1 MHSGPRKIPF
11 FERVRTTPKWNFAT
25 KDGNIS
31 LSLSLYTMRLRF
43 SFSKPVILGIYIA
56 IAAII
61 PAFSQ
66 TAPRQEKLLNGLK
79 ILMWSLPNANNV
91 TVKLRIHAGASF
103 DQQQKEGTMC
113 MLAEALFPTKESR
126 EFFSDDLGGS
136 FKITCN
142 YDYIEIDG
150 SSKPESYLTLLET
163 IAAAVSNPTLDQ
175 QTTDVVRT
183 RVVAQIA
190 ADEKNAGY
198 AADLAARKRLFGTFP
213 YGRAVYGTQESVKK
227 VDFAELKFAY
237 DRLFGADNATIAVSG
252 NFPPD
257 VAYRGIRRF
266 FGSWLKSDRKVPST
280 FRQPDEPVAGTQVL
294 ESPAVNGTEIRYA
307 FRGVARND
315 REFAAAKVA
324 ANILEQRVRAKA
336 PGGQKDNVWVR
347 SYSNVLPGIIII
359 GFSNIQREI
368 TAAVINDPP
377 KQEANDII
385 ANALSGRITDAE
397 FIAAKNSVSSEI
409 AAQDVA
415 TRWLDADT
423 YKLASVKAD
432 QNSIDS
438 VSLPGVQSFADRIKL
453 QPVASVLLLTRKNSN

>member
-1 MHSGPRKIPF
+1 
-11 FERVRTTPKWNFAT
+11 
-25 KDGNIS
+25 
-31 LSLSLYTMRLRF
+31 
-43 SFSKPVILGIYIA
+43 LGIYIA
-56 IAAII
+56 IAAIV

-79 ILMWSLPNANNV
+79 ILMWSQPDAAKV
-91 TVKLRIHAGASF
+91 TVKLRVHAGAAF
-103 DQQQKEGTMC
+103 DHQEKEGTMC
-113 MLAEALFPTKESR
+113 MLAEAFFPTKESR
-126 EFFSDDLGGS
+126 EFFVDDLGGS
-136 FKITCN
+136 LKITCN

-175 QTTDVVRT
+175 QTTDAVRT

-190 ADEKNAGY
+190 ADEMNASY

-213 YGRAVYGTQESVKK
+213 YGRPVFGTQESVKK

-280 FRQPDEPVAGTQVL
+280 FKQPDAPIAGTQVL
-294 ESPAVNGTEIRYA
+294 DSPAVNGSEIRYA

-315 REFAAAKVA
+315 REYAAAKIA
-324 ANILEQRVRAKA
+324 ASVLEQRVRAKA

-347 SYSNVLPGIIII
+347 SYSNVLPGVIIV
-359 GFSNIQREI
+359 GFTNIQREI
-368 TAAVINDPP
+368 TAAVVNEPP
-377 KQEANDII
+377 KQDANDII
-385 ANALSGRITDAE
+385 ANALSGRISEAE
-397 FIAAKNSVSSEI
+397 FAAAKNSVFTEFNSVD
-409 AAQDVA
+409 AAS
-415 TRWLDADT
+415 RWLDADT

-432 QNSIDS
+432 QNAFDS
-438 VSLPGVQSFADRIKL
+438 VSLADVQSFADRIKL
-453 QPVASVLLLTRKNSN
+453 QPVASVLLLTRRSSN